1 VPCSNLVGARSVS
14 KAKLSEPLVSVIVPA
29 FNAES
34 FILQAIESACSQT
47 YKNIEILVVDDGSH
61 DRTAEI
67 VHAISL
73 RDRRVRL
80 FQQSHRGI
88 AAARNRAIS
97 ESQGEFIAPL
107 DADDI
112 WYPRKIELQI
122 RCLMEVEPCVGLV
135 YAWAVYIDQSGCL
148 TGGHYAFD
156 LPNNIYAA
164 LIFRNFIGSAS
175 VPLIRRSCF
184 EHVGG
189 YTTAHL
195 KHNVQ
200 GCEDLDLYLR
210 LAEKYEFRVVK
221 EFLIGYRQSDST
233 LSSQHSS
240 MARAFYLTMI
250 DCKQRRPII
259 PWVIFR
265 WSLGRQYFYLQARA
279 RSNGQSLK
287 SMKLLFQAAFFDPRH
302 LIMWHFYR
310 NLLISVLK
318 PFKMIMVKDQAD
330 KYENIKLGTVSEQL
344 IIKNIAASREHQ
356 SPKLFD
362 IYENMYQRRLSY
374 TESLLNKIYKNDNI
388 IW

>member
-1 VPCSNLVGARSVS
+1 MN
-14 KAKLSEPLVSVIVPA
+14 KAKFSKPLVSVIVPA
-29 FNAES
+29 NNAES
-34 FILQAIESACSQT
+34 YIQQAIESACFQT

-73 RDRRVRL
+73 RDCRVRL
-80 FQQSHRGI
+80 FQQAHRGI

-112 WYPRKIELQI
+112 WYPRKLEFQM
-122 RCLMEVEPCVGLV
+122 RCMMKAEPCVGLV
-135 YAWAVYIDQSGCL
+135 YAWSVYIDQKGCL
-148 TGGHYAFD
+148 IGGFYAFD
-156 LPNNIYAA
+156 LPRNVYAT

-210 LAEKYEFRVVK
+210 IAEKYDFRVAK
-221 EFLIGYRQSDST
+221 KFLVGYRQSQNT

-240 MARAFYLTMI
+240 MARAFYLTML
-250 DCKQRRPII
+250 DCKKRRPII

-279 RSNGQSLK
+279 RSNGQYWK
-287 SMKLLFQAAFFDPRH
+287 GITLLFQAAIFDPRH
-302 LIMWHFYR
+302 FLMRHFYQ

-318 PFKMIMVKDQAD
+318 PFKMIMAKDQAC
-330 KYENIKLGTVSEQL
+330 KYENLKLGTVSEQL

-356 SPKLFD
+356 PPKLFD

-374 TESLLNKIYKNDNI
+374 TESLLEKIYKNDNI